1 MNLFGLTTRRL
12 DIAQKSLDLASREA
26 LLRAGNIANADTP
39 GYRAKG
45 LSFEKAMHDA
55 LRLAADAGS
64 LVKTNPKHLP
74 ETEVGKVNG
83 TVTTPEGSERIDGNT
98 VNMDKEMT
106 ALADVDVRYGLFAT
120 IANNEIELMKNAIS
134 AK

>member
-39 GYRAKG
+39 GYRAKE

-55 LRLAADAGS
+55 LRPAAGAGS
-64 LVKTNPKHLP
+64 LMKTNPKHLP
-74 ETEVGKVNG
+74 ETEIGKVNG
-83 TVTTPEGSERIDGNT
+83 AVTVPEGSERIDGNT

-106 ALADVDVRYGLFAT
+106 AMAEVDIRYGLYAT
-120 IANNEIELMKNAIS
+120 IAGNEIGLLKKAIS